1 MGDKIDFNAALEDCK
16 RVRDSIKSDD
26 DFQNADYGLVMYYL
40 NTIVQALEIATTV
53 KRGRWIDIGH
63 NAGLKCSNCGKRIKE
78 SDTGMVS
85 KSKSQLQTADLT
97 IHTKRHRTVT
107 ITSARSVARR
117 WTVMPNENM
126 RMVRNGDNGH

>member
-63 NAGLKCSNCGKRIKE
+63 NAGLKCSNCGKRIRYRNGIKIE
-78 SDTGMVS
+78 
-85 KSKSQLQTADLT
+85 
-97 IHTKRHRTVT
+97 ITVT
-107 ITSARSVARR
+107 DGRFNHTHEASQ
-117 WTVMPNENM
+117 
-126 RMVRNGDNGH
+126 NGYYNFCPKCGAKMDGGDADA